1 MTYHITGHRSSAGGD
16 RIRRRKRPG
25 KALQGMVSG
34 VVYGYG
40 LLGFARI
47 QGWQQLELGWP
58 ELTGMELAAAPEFGP
73 RRKRRCGARASEVKH
88 CAASWSHH
96 ELGEMH
102 GRDLFELRPRR
113 RQGRAAVS
121 FWHGGDRW
129 LRHEFDEGS
138 RG

>member
-47 QGWQQLELGWP
+47 QGWQHGRERRSSP
-58 ELTGMELAAAPEFGP
+58 EWSS
-73 RRKRRCGARASEVKH
+73 RRRRS
-88 CAASWSHH
+88 SD
-96 ELGEMH
+96 LGENGVVEH
-102 GRDLFELRPRR
+102 GRVR
-113 RQGRAAVS
+113 
-121 FWHGGDRW
+121 
-129 LRHEFDEGS
+129 
-138 RG
+138 

>member
-34 VVYGYG
+34 VVCGYG

-58 ELTGMELAAAPEFGP
+58 ELTGMELAALPEFGP
-73 RRKRRCGARASEVKH
+73 ERHGVLWCKSRAKS
-88 CAASWSHH
+88 
-96 ELGEMH
+96 
-102 GRDLFELRPRR
+102 
-113 RQGRAAVS
+113 
-121 FWHGGDRW
+121 GGVGFVGTR
-129 LRHEFDEGS
+129 
-138 RG
+138 

>member
-58 ELTGMELAAAPEFGP
+58 ELTGMELAAAAGV
-73 RRKRRCGARASEVKH
+73 RGWCGLALRCANERGNGLAERYTMRGA
-88 CAASWSHH
+88 
-96 ELGEMH
+96 G
-102 GRDLFELRPRR
+102 
-113 RQGRAAVS
+113 
-121 FWHGGDRW
+121 
-129 LRHEFDEGS
+129 
-138 RG
+138 

>member
-58 ELTGMELAAAPEFGP
+58 ELTGMELAAPLESRLQGAIEGG
-73 RRKRRCGARASEVKH
+73 KREG
-88 CAASWSHH
+88 
-96 ELGEMH
+96 
-102 GRDLFELRPRR
+102 RR
-113 RQGRAAVS
+113 RSSQRCRRDG
-121 FWHGGDRW
+121 
-129 LRHEFDEGS
+129 
-138 RG
+138 